1 MLGDEYREEIESTPV
16 PEREPVAGGEQ
27 GESQEVRE
35 VGVEEEKQAV
45 RKDLEKKVEET
56 ELPPEVQQ
64 QVVSQAAQIQS
75 GALNEEAK
83 VKRLVDMAQTKGVIF
98 ALKAAKE
105 MRDDYIL
112 DMFHDALV
120 KDKLYKQISD

>member
-1 MLGDEYREEIESTPV
+1 MPADEYREEIKSAPV
-16 PEREPVAGGEQ
+16 PERESVAGAEQ
-27 GESQEVRE
+27 GESQEVSE

-105 MRDDYIL
+105 IGDDYIL